1 MAEQE
6 GKARSS
12 GKELLMPLWLNTLVI
27 CRLPCLPG
35 ASALHFRFSTWAWSR
50 AFLPAELP
58 ERGQGGRELPTLALI
73 SFQLGGRK
81 WSGRKGGGGG
91 G

>member
-1 MAEQE
+1 
-6 GKARSS
+6 
-12 GKELLMPLWLNTLVI
+12 MPLWLNTLVI

-58 ERGQGGRELPTLALI
+58 ERGQGGRKEAILKGVFETQPVTISTNLSRCAVRHGPALL
-73 SFQLGGRK
+73 SP
-81 WSGRKGGGGG
+81 SGWQSHSL
-91 G
+91 